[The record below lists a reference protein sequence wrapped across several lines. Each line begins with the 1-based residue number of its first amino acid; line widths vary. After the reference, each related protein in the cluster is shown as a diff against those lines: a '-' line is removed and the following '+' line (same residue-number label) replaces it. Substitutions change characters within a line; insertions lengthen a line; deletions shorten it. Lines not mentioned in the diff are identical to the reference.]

1 MFTFIRNIFN
11 RITDRIESFNIR
23 SNPPSTNLTIRP
35 TTPEELKNE
44 ANAARI
50 LVKKDAQMKI
60 ARLLRKL

>member
-1 MFTFIRNIFN
+1 MFKFIRNIFN
-11 RITDRIESFNIR
+11 RITDRIDSFNI
-23 SNPPSTNLTIRP
+23 SNNPPSTNLTIRP